1 MIGDGAGK
9 VDVSIQDQTTTP
21 IDYFFSQ
28 IKGAPTTVAVETAID
43 DKTVTVASAAGCS
56 IGDYFGCFNAD
67 DQEDNRVFFATI
79 LDIDGNDL
87 SLDTPLDFDFKVGDT
102 AACFTRDLG
111 VNGSVTTQIFS
122 IQVGSNAT
130 QSIDINRIMIS
141 MVTDNAVSLAK
152 FGDLP
157 KLTNG
162 LVLRRVNGFTN
173 NIFNVK
179 DNGEIANLCFDY
191 DPYTTANLQQ
201 GQHGAKF
208 RYTFNGQDKHGVA
221 IRLNPGDSLE
231 LLVQDDLRLLGELG
245 TTAQFRVVGEG
256 HFVDEPKQSV

>member
-1 MIGDGAGK
+1 MIGAGK
-9 VDVSIQDQTTTP
+9 KNIDVNIQDQTTPP

-28 IKGAPTTVAVETAID
+28 VKGPPTTLAVETAID
-43 DKTVTVASAAGCS
+43 DMTVTVADATGCA
-56 IGDYFGCFNAD
+56 IDDYFGLFNAD
-67 DQEDNRVFFATI
+67 DTQDNRVYFAEIKGISGNI
-79 LDIDGNDL
+79 LT
-87 SLDTPLDFDFKVGDT
+87 LDTPLDFDFKVGDT
-102 AACFTRDLG
+102 AACFSRELG
-111 VNGSVTTQIFS
+111 VDGSVTTQIFS
-122 IQVGSNAT
+122 IQVGPNAT

-141 MVTDNAVSLAK
+141 MVTDTAVSLSK
-152 FGDLP
+152 FGDLA

-162 LVLRRVNGFTN
+162 LVMRRVNGTTN

-191 DPYTTANLQQ
+191 DPYTTANLNQ

-221 IRLNPGDSLE
+221 VRINPGDSLE
-231 LLVQDDLRLLGELG
+231 LLIQDDLRLLGELG

-256 HFVDEPKQSV
+256 HFVDP